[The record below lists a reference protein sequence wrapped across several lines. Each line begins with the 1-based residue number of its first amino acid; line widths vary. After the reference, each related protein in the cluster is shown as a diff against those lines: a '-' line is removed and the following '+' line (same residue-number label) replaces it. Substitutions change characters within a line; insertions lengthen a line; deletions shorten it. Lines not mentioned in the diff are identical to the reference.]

1 MYAHVHACTCTSTVV
16 ACLLVH
22 QKTFHMI
29 DPHYRDEVNF
39 IVPPEFKPIVNWK
52 QSPKAPLIS
61 DPTCWQANPLREHLK
76 AYYYYHLISMFTVQ
90 CMFHATRTLKRDFLS
105 WLIVFKPQYPSANS
119 RNWSPFIYLFIYL
132 PAFLDTGLPRGNDCA
147 RTGLTFH
154 ARCHPYPIPQLVKV
168 GHTTRVYNPYS
179 FRIVMWVLLH
189 PTRSNQ
195 WKCFE
200 MGPTV
205 FHPYP
210 RRLGSLTICRCH
222 FKGST
227 FSSVECWI
235 NWSGRGLNPR
245 PPARQNGALHKEFV
259 KRIQ

>member
-132 PAFLDTGLPRGNDCA
+132 PAFLDTGLPRGNVHERDSGPMQGA
-147 RTGLTFH
+147 
-154 ARCHPYPIPQLVKV
+154 IPTQS
-168 GHTTRVYNPYS
+168 HNP
-179 FRIVMWVLLH
+179 
-189 PTRSNQ
+189 
-195 WKCFE
+195 
-200 MGPTV
+200 
-205 FHPYP
+205 
-210 RRLGSLTICRCH
+210 
-222 FKGST
+222 
-227 FSSVECWI
+227 
-235 NWSGRGLNPR
+235 
-245 PPARQNGALHKEFV
+245 
-259 KRIQ
+259 